1 MESGDLKKVKKTL
14 SDIQDFDEL
23 LNSLL
28 TQTRKVIPSDAGSIY
43 IVEEKK
49 LTIKCAQN
57 DTQQKDL
64 AEGEDL
70 PFVSFSFP
78 ITKTSI
84 AGYCVLSKEPLNVL
98 DAYNIPPDKPYKFNI
113 GTDVVTGYKT
123 VSSIALPLFVADG
136 RVLGVLQL
144 INKLDQDGKVTTFSD
159 EDLEIAQDLTL
170 SISSALEM
178 AEAAELSSAA
188 YRGKHL
194 QSIFEI
200 DQKLNEIQ
208 DIDVL
213 LERILTEARKIVNAD
228 AGLKE

>member
-1 MESGDLKKVKKTL
+1 MKKVKKTL

-84 AGYCVLSKEPLNVL
+84 AGYCVLSKEPLNVSF
-98 DAYNIPPDKPYKFNI
+98 K
-113 GTDVVTGYKT
+113 
-123 VSSIALPLFVADG
+123 
-136 RVLGVLQL
+136 R
-144 INKLDQDGKVTTFSD
+144 
-159 EDLEIAQDLTL
+159 
-170 SISSALEM
+170 ALERFGR
-178 AEAAELSSAA
+178 LQHSA
-188 YRGKHL
+188 
-194 QSIFEI
+194 
-200 DQKLNEIQ
+200 
-208 DIDVL
+208 
-213 LERILTEARKIVNAD
+213 
-228 AGLKE
+228 